1 MQTLIGILLAR
12 AKRSQSG
19 ALVGVA
25 AVMVL
30 AGALAFS
37 MTQHVGYG
45 TALYWAI
52 TTATTV
58 GYGDVTPHNTAGRVV
73 AVAVMLTAIPLFG
86 SAFAFLSASLTSARL
101 AKLLHVRESAPKG
114 DFVAIYGM
122 HAAVRRLVVEVCAAG
137 DRVVV
142 VAEGELGHLPSG
154 VSVIHGDP
162 TLEPVLI
169 QSEPARAS
177 RLLVAV
183 EDDKDALLIA
193 VMLRHLAPD
202 VPIIAVAGSARI
214 AAALSDLGVS
224 TTLSVEDLLGH
235 TLAKSI
241 ETPHAGDLLL
251 EMVGSPD
258 LFFQEL
264 AVTGEAVG
272 KPLSAVRSEEQG
284 LVLGAV
290 RSGRVDMGLGAD
302 PILEAGDLLLL
313 LRRSKAGG

>member
-86 SAFAFLSASLTSARL
+86 AAFAFLSASLTSARL

-122 HAAVRRLVVEVCAAG
+122 HSAVRRLVMEVCAAG

>member
-122 HAAVRRLVVEVCAAG
+122 HSAVRRLVMEVCAAG

>member
-122 HAAVRRLVVEVCAAG
+122 HAAVRRLVVEVCAVG

>member
-1 MQTLIGILLAR
+1 MPTLIGILLAR

-86 SAFAFLSASLTSARL
+86 AAFAFLSASLTSARL

-224 TTLSVEDLLGH
+224 ATLSVEDLLGH

>member
-313 LRRSKAGG
+313 LRRSKAGE